1 MIVMMGHVMT
11 DITLNIG
18 KTMLPDGVH
27 GEATKRGHYLR
38 MMVLCMGIYEAFMWE
53 WYSSIA
59 GYSVAERVLVKV
71 NAAK

>member
-27 GEATKRGHYLR
+27 GEATKRTLSRYDDVVHG
-38 MMVLCMGIYEAFMWE
+38 VLCVSIYEPFMWE
-53 WYSSIA
+53 WYSPIA
-59 GYSVAERVLVKV
+59 GCSVAEHTG
-71 NAAK
+71 